1 MNPPPASPP
10 ATADAAGR
18 AAHRRAW
25 LAFVVL
31 LIPVLLVAVSTTA
44 LSFAMPAISEAL
56 RPTGVELL
64 WIIDVYPLVLAGLLI
79 PMGALGDRYGR
90 RRILLI
96 GAIGFAA
103 VSAIAEFAPSASWLI
118 TARAAT
124 GLFGSMLLPATL
136 ALIRVIFAR
145 DRDRQLAIAIW
156 SAVFSGGAA
165 AGPIVGGALLEWFG
179 WTAILLI
186 GAPISLLFALLAP
199 WLVPESRDPGAGRVD
214 LASALLAIAT
224 MVALVFG
231 VKAFATGGEPLTAA
245 AAVLASAGLG
255 WLFARRQR
263 MLEQPMLDL
272 TLFRIPAF
280 SGGLLINIL
289 SNAAIVGMMFMATQH
304 LQVVSGI
311 PPTVAGLAL
320 LPGTIGAIASSLSVP
335 LIAGRV
341 GPRRAEIVAFAIATA
356 GFAVVAIWG
365 DSTAAWPF
373 IVGLA
378 VLGAGLGIAWTVST
392 DLVIS
397 SAPVSKAG
405 AASAASETGFEVGVV
420 FGTAAIGGLTTA
432 LYQAFL
438 AVPAGVPTAEA
449 DAARET
455 IGAAAAIAES
465 LGGGAGAGLREAA
478 IGAFTHAERW
488 TSIGVALLLLAA
500 TLVLAMGRSGRTER
514 GRRLPRR

>member
-1 MNPPPASPP
+1 
-10 ATADAAGR
+10 
-18 AAHRRAW
+18 
-25 LAFVVL
+25 
-31 LIPVLLVAVSTTA
+31 
-44 LSFAMPAISEAL
+44 MPAISEAL

-96 GAIGFAA
+96 GAIGFAL
-103 VSAIAEFAPSASWLI
+103 VSAVAEFAPTASWLI
-118 TARAAT
+118 AARAAT

-136 ALIRVIFAR
+136 ALIRVIFSEAR
-145 DRDRQLAIAIW
+145 DRRLAIAIW

-165 AGPIVGGALLEWFG
+165 AGPIVGGMLLEWFG

-186 GAPISLLFALLAP
+186 GAPIALLFALLAP
-199 WLVPESRDPGAGRVD
+199 WLVPESRDPDAGPVD

-224 MVALVFG
+224 MVALVYG
-231 VKAFATGGEPLTAA
+231 VKSLATGGEPLLAA
-245 AAVLASAGLG
+245 GALLASGLLG
-255 WLFARRQR
+255 WWFARRQR
-263 MLEQPMLDL
+263 ALAQPMLDL
-272 TLFRIPAF
+272 TLFRTPAF

-311 PPTVAGLAL
+311 APTLAGLAL
-320 LPGTIGAIASSLSVP
+320 LPGTIMAIVSSLSVP
-335 LIAGRV
+335 VIADRIGS
-341 GPRRAEIVAFAIATA
+341 RRAEIVAFAVATA
-356 GFAVVAIWG
+356 GFAVVAVWG
-365 DSTAAWPF
+365 ASTAAWPF

-397 SAPVSKAG
+397 SAPVAKAG
-405 AASAASETGFEVGVV
+405 AASAASETGFEIGVV

-432 LYQAFL
+432 LYQAFF
-438 AVPAGVPTAEA
+438 AVPAGVPAADA

-465 LGGGAGAGLREAA
+465 LGGPAGAGLRDAA
-478 IGAFTHAERW
+478 VAAFTQAERW
-488 TSIGVALLLLAA
+488 TSIGVALVLLAA
-500 TLVLAMGRSGRTER
+500 TLVLAVTGRT
-514 GRRLPRR
+514 RRVRRRRPIGPVHPRDAE